1 MYVQFLKSLIITTVF
16 TKLWCSDGATSTFAL
31 SPLGRRCES
40 AKLRRRK
47 CESATAK
54 ERKCEDAT
62 AKRED
67 AMAKVRRCEGEG
79 AILLSLLRLRNF
91 ALSPSQLRTFAFA
104 FFDSI
109 QKVSVDY
116 IEFDAGTVLAKVF
129 RLIHDIIG
137 THALGHCAY
146 YECL

>member
-1 MYVQFLKSLIITTVF
+1 MVF
-16 TKLWCSDGATSTFAL
+16 RWGHFDLRTFAFR
-31 SPLGRRCES
+31 SRCVS

-47 CESATAK
+47 CEGATAK

-62 AKRED
+62 AKHED
-67 AMAKVRRCEGEG
+67 EE
-79 AILLSLLRLRNF
+79 AILLSLLRHRNF

-129 RLIHDIIG
+129 RLIQAIIG
-137 THALGHCAY
+137 THALGHRAF